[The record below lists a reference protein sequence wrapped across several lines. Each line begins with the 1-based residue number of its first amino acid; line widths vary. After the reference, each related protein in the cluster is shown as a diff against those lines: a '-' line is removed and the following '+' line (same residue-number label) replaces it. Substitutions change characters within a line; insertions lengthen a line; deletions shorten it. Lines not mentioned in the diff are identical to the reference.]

1 MRTRRL
7 AIYPPYVHL
16 VSILIQGKDETV
28 VDQCA
33 LQIKAYLQKQ
43 LEDMVILGPANSL
56 IYRMQVIYRKRIMI
70 KFTNSKLLY
79 PVLEKMSDFYNKK
92 GNKVNVVCDFNP
104 YNQI

>member
-1 MRTRRL
+1 M

-56 IYRMQVIYRKRIMI
+56 VYRMQDIYRKRIMI